1 MQYIENE
8 ITGPGNKNGGHHST
22 AFQQELKE

>member
-8 ITGPGNKNGGHHST
+8 ITEPGNKNDGQNNT
-22 AFQQELKE
+22 AFQKELKE